1 MVCTAQLLLV
11 KCVGHEWCQISTFF
25 FVCVCVQYIY
35 SLYTPFWDSFHV
47 PVHFY
52 RYQHICSRALKDSKT
67 VGALPQVGANRSV
80 ATLLV
85 ARVSSLALMVDVR
98 CASHDLVLSS
108 ETSKWWFPEIGVPRE
123 ARSKGLLS
131 EFTL

>member
-1 MVCTAQLLLV
+1 MSD
-11 KCVGHEWCQISTFF
+11 KHIFSF
-25 FVCVCVQYIY
+25 FVCLCMCATY
-35 SLYTPFWDSFHV
+35 SLYTPFLDSFHV
-47 PVHFY
+47 PVHF
-52 RYQHICSRALKDSKT
+52 YQHICSRALKDSKA

-80 ATLLV
+80 ATLLA

-108 ETSKWWFPEIGVPRE
+108 ETSKWWFPEIGVPRK